1 MLKPY
6 FPLSSLVWGYFWVLM
21 DTPCLDLESL
31 WVAHPGSPL
40 GHECWNCPLSKGWSG
55 PPCTTVRSD
64 QHETGWPGNKVAT
77 QTSPLLAVIRGICA
91 PPTWYDISL
100 FLSVKSERV
109 NVKVQCGSWAL
120 CCGGSEGGGLK
131 EPALLLPS
139 GCLCYMLLSSR
150 GFFANHSKCH
160 ALIALV
166 GPGPEAWGCCRPI
179 LCPCPPFGSV
189 SCGLSEEG
197 LRWKY
202 SHCSVGCGWDD
213 FPQKGTVGKQMTC
226 PWRLSISFPF
236 LPFLSPER
244 AVWRSWPEWQ
254 PCSDFCSSPQCHV
267 HSEDCRHHQRGSRAF
282 QWPSENVHPCT
293 RWEPGSLSA
302 DRMSV
307 PTMYRWR
314 EWPVGWVSGL
324 RA

>member
-1 MLKPY
+1 
-6 FPLSSLVWGYFWVLM
+6 
-21 DTPCLDLESL
+21 
-31 WVAHPGSPL
+31 
-40 GHECWNCPLSKGWSG
+40 
-55 PPCTTVRSD
+55 
-64 QHETGWPGNKVAT
+64 
-77 QTSPLLAVIRGICA
+77 
-91 PPTWYDISL
+91 
-100 FLSVKSERV
+100 
-109 NVKVQCGSWAL
+109 
-120 CCGGSEGGGLK
+120 
-131 EPALLLPS
+131 
-139 GCLCYMLLSSR
+139 MLLSSR

-324 RA
+324 RMKQSPKEILAMMKIVLSYKDITHFTDHWYLWAFPLPLLLMVVLSYEEHEPFRNTNLTWPVELCFNDVYTTERWRGSMANLNSL